1 MRRAILK
8 RFGLTF
14 DEIDKGVVDG
24 KNDGG
29 IDSVYFFVNRSLVAI
44 DTEMDTFKSP
54 VEIELYIIQSKLEG
68 GFSETAMAK
77 LIASVPELIK
87 LGPDT
92 TNLETVF
99 NSDVCEIFEAYRS
112 CLTELAAQ
120 FPTVHVH
127 VIYATLATAGN
138 PKVEAMIPTLEKS
151 DRGPPPE
158 IHLQG

>member
-1 MRRAILK
+1 MSDDVLIKTILSKRKARYGTNLSDGDAFEYFCAETILK

-77 LIASVPELIK
+77 LIASIPELIK

-92 TNLETVF
+92 TNLETVSTATF
-99 NSDVCEIFEAYRS
+99 ARYSKP
-112 CLTELAAQ
+112 TAA
-120 FPTVHVH
+120 
-127 VIYATLATAGN
+127 A
-138 PKVEAMIPTLEKS
+138 
-151 DRGPPPE
+151 
-158 IHLQG
+158 